1 LFLGNGLKSNAYNR
15 PGKRLRS
22 KIREKPQKINMDSPI
37 QTAREIGKAIG
48 SIPIGG
54 YILFGEDKS

>member
-1 LFLGNGLKSNAYNR
+1 
-15 PGKRLRS
+15 
-22 KIREKPQKINMDSPI
+22 MDSPI